1 MKRLG
6 WVLFGT
12 LAAAG
17 LARADA
23 LEAGPRTVQP
33 PWAPAHL
40 GDTPRP
46 VPVTGLDG
54 GLAAGAPAG
63 LLRPWIWHE
72 RKLTAS
78 DGTGSQFLGSAVAV
92 TGDTALVGAALA
104 TANGV
109 AFAGAV
115 YVFVESDGVW
125 TQRQKLTADVPV
137 SGEMFGTALAV
148 HGDQLIVGASRSVYG
163 GGRPAPEAADR
174 PEASAGAA
182 YVFTRTAE
190 GVWVQTARLGAEE
203 GTPSDKFGQA
213 VAIFDDTA
221 VVGAFEA
228 TLHGD
233 RPNQG
238 AAYLFARSDAGW
250 QPVRRLAAADGK
262 AGDQFGWSVALHGD
276 RLLIGAK
283 NATGARPAM
292 NQGLVYV
299 YARNDGDWTQV
310 QRLAAYDGGFG
321 DQFGTSLAFDG
332 STALIG
338 AMNGGDHG
346 GAANGAVYV
355 YERSAGG
362 LSFAQKLLAQNGDLM
377 DAFGI
382 STAISG
388 STALVGAYYAPID
401 GVPQQGAAF
410 VFRKLDG
417 AWTRTKRLVASDG
430 DWQDRIGFK
439 VALDGR
445 RAVVGAQLVDAAY
458 LHTAHEAARADV
470 APAVLRLN
478 AMSGGTAAGT
488 LRVANGGDETLDYAI
503 GESAATAAA
512 VPLAPVPAPG
522 PAAPAGAAPS
532 AVGHGGKAGSRMP
545 APWTGPSGDGS
556 LAFVLDD
563 GSYENTFN
571 LSRGYEEAAAI
582 YLNRFAAPSGTG
594 AFTIDTVSIQWPQNA
609 DGSLVGR
616 QVNLLAYYD
625 ADRDGD
631 PINAVRLGGDQFV
644 TIGAL
649 DQFVDYPASFRVPGE
664 GDVYVGFESSY
675 ARGGGWPRL
684 FPAAVDT
691 DAPVRAASWVG
702 GAGNGDPDLDH
713 LARNIIIGHLE
724 TFGSPGNWHIRA
736 TGGEADNDCIAA
748 SEIPWL
754 TLAATTG
761 AIAAGAAEN
770 LAVTA
775 DATALAPGSYR
786 ALLCM
791 ATNDPQARMV
801 RVPVDLTV
809 HPDGT
814 LFRDGFDS
822 P

>member
-12 LAAAG
+12 LAAA

-23 LEAGPRTVQP
+23 LEAGPRTMQP

-46 VPVTGLDG
+46 VSTTGVDG

-63 LLRPWIWHE
+63 LLRPWIWQE

-104 TANGV
+104 TADGV

-115 YVFVESDGVW
+115 YVFVESDGAW

-137 SGEMFGTALAV
+137 PGEMFGTALAM
-148 HGDQLIVGASRSVYG
+148 HGDQLIVGASRTVYG
-163 GGRPAPEAADR
+163 GGRPAPEAANA
-174 PEASAGAA
+174 PQASAGAA

-190 GVWVQTARLGAEE
+190 GVWVQTARLSAETGAP
-203 GTPSDKFGQA
+203 GDQFGQA

-233 RPNQG
+233 RPRQG
-238 AAYLFARSDAGW
+238 AAYLYARSDAGW
-250 QPVRRLAAADGK
+250 QPVRRLAAADGR
-262 AGDQFGWSVALHGD
+262 ADDQFGWSVALHGD

-283 NATGARPAM
+283 NATGARPAT

-310 QRLAAYDGGFG
+310 QRLAAYDGSFG

-332 STALIG
+332 SSALIG

-355 YERSAGG
+355 YERAAGG

-417 AWTRTKRLVASDG
+417 VWTRTRRLVASDG
-430 DWQDRIGFK
+430 GWQDRIGFK

-458 LHTAHEAARADV
+458 LHTAHEAARAEV
-470 APAVLRLN
+470 SPASLRLN
-478 AMSGGTAAGT
+478 AMAGGTAAGM
-488 LRVANGGDETLDYAI
+488 LRIANGGDETLDYAI
-503 GESAATAAA
+503 GESSAAAASVPLAA
-512 VPLAPVPAPG
+512 VPAPEPASQT
-522 PAAPAGAAPS
+522 GAAAS
-532 AVGHGGKAGSRMP
+532 ALGRGGTSGSRLP
-545 APWTGPSGDGS
+545 APWAGPSGGGS

-582 YLNRFAAPSGTG
+582 YLNRFAAPAGTG
-594 AFTIDTVSIQWPQNA
+594 AFTIDTVSIQWPQNTA
-609 DGSLVGR
+609 GSLVGR

-702 GAGNGDPDLDH
+702 GVGNGDPDLDH
-713 LARNIIIGHLE
+713 LARNTIIGHLE

-754 TLAATTG
+754 TMAATAG
-761 AIAAGAAEN
+761 AIAAGTAEN

-786 ALLCM
+786 ARLCV

-801 RVPVDLTV
+801 RVAVDLRV

-814 LFRDGFDS
+814 LFRDGFDA

>member
-12 LAAAG
+12 LAAA

-33 PWAPAHL
+33 PGAPAHL

-46 VPVTGLDG
+46 VSTTGVDG
-54 GLAAGAPAG
+54 SLAAGAPAG
-63 LLRPWIWHE
+63 LLRPWIWQE

-104 TANGV
+104 TADGV

-137 SGEMFGTALAV
+137 PGEMFGTALAM
-148 HGDQLIVGASRSVYG
+148 HGDQLIVGASRTVYG
-163 GGRPAPEAADR
+163 GGRPAPEAANA
-174 PEASAGAA
+174 PQASAGAA

-190 GVWVQTARLGAEE
+190 GVWVQTARLSAETGAP
-203 GTPSDKFGQA
+203 GDQFGQA

-233 RPNQG
+233 RPRQG
-238 AAYLFARSDAGW
+238 AAYLYARSDAGW
-250 QPVRRLAAADGK
+250 QPVRRLAASDGK
-262 AGDQFGWSVALHGD
+262 ADDQFGWSVALHGD

-283 NATGARPAM
+283 NATGARPAT

-310 QRLAAYDGGFG
+310 QRLAAYDGSFG

-332 STALIG
+332 SSALIG

-355 YERSAGG
+355 YERAAGG

-417 AWTRTKRLVASDG
+417 VWTRTRRLVASDG
-430 DWQDRIGFK
+430 GWQDRIGFK

-458 LHTAHEAARADV
+458 LHTAHEAARAEV
-470 APAVLRLN
+470 SPASLRLN
-478 AMSGGTAAGT
+478 AMAGGTAAGM
-488 LRVANGGDETLDYAI
+488 LRIANGGDETLDYAI
-503 GESAATAAA
+503 GESSAAAASVPLAA
-512 VPLAPVPAPG
+512 VPAPEPASQ
-522 PAAPAGAAPS
+522 AGAANS
-532 AVGHGGKAGSRMP
+532 ALGRGGTSGSRLP
-545 APWTGPSGDGS
+545 APWAGPSGGGS

-582 YLNRFAAPSGTG
+582 YLNRFAAPAGTG
-594 AFTIDTVSIQWPQNA
+594 AFTIDTVSIQWPQNTA
-609 DGSLVGR
+609 GSLVGR

-649 DQFVDYPASFRVPGE
+649 DQFVDYPVSFRVPGE

-702 GAGNGDPDLDH
+702 GVGNGDPDLDH
-713 LARNIIIGHLE
+713 LARNTIIGHLE

-754 TLAATTG
+754 TMAATAG
-761 AIAAGAAEN
+761 AIAAGTAEN

-786 ALLCM
+786 ARLCV

-801 RVPVDLTV
+801 RVAVDLRV

-814 LFRDGFDS
+814 LFRDGFDA

>member
-148 HGDQLIVGASRSVYG
+148 HGDQLIVGASCSVYG

-182 YVFTRTAE
+182 YVFTRTTE

-488 LRVANGGDETLDYAI
+488 LRIANGGDETLDYAI

-582 YLNRFAAPSGTG
+582 YLNRFAAPPGTG